1 MSDKNTITEWK
12 VEGEVTPEMTEK
24 AARELDLAMIEL
36 IYASMRRDFEERYP
50 IPAAEG
56 PVKCAQCDALQGDQ
70 SLGRRRPLHRELIP
84 TNR

>member
-56 PVKCAQCDALQGDQ
+56 K
-70 SLGRRRPLHRELIP
+70 
-84 TNR
+84 